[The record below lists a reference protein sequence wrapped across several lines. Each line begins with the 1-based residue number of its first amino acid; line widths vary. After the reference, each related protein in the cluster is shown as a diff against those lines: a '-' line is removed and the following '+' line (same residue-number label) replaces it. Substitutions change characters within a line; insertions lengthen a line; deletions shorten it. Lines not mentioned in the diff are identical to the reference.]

1 MFDPN
6 KAPDQEQVLAEKFTQ
21 KLESEP
27 NLEFLNELQEAFP
40 ELEIYLVG
48 GMVRDTIIDHPSPKD
63 YDFIARGVSPDEL
76 IEKLSELGDC
86 NLKGRNFGVIKF
98 RPTGCTFEG
107 DEQFID
113 IAFPRKDES
122 SETGGYKDFKAQVD
136 PDLTIEDDLAR
147 RDYTIN
153 ALAWDLKNKKLIDEF
168 DGLTDL
174 KSGKVST
181 VGNPEKRFK
190 EDYSR
195 MLRGLRFA
203 CKLDFQI
210 DKKTWQTLV
219 ELMPHINDE
228 REIKKTQ
235 SLERK
240 LALATKDAEK
250 EILQNQLQKQIDKDP
265 EETMLERVVPFEIIR
280 IELLKALKENPGV
293 ALELFD
299 KSGVF
304 EHLLPEVLEMKGC
317 EQPPQFHSEG
327 DVWRHTQ
334 LMLQKIHSPEF
345 QQQFPDAEIT
355 GEFVL
360 GVLLHDVGK
369 PKTQE
374 VDESTTPA
382 SIHFYGH
389 AEEGTAIAQSIG
401 ERLTLSG
408 QTTDRLAF
416 MTKNHMFGMDNKG
429 IDVISANKFA
439 RRFIDSPFSQDLL
452 MLFYLDSL
460 CSIKPDGSSP
470 MKNFEDTVRRIEE
483 INGIRTNQP
492 EKIVDGGQVIKIL
505 ETKTGPFIGCIILVL
520 SELKDSGV
528 INSSEQAEKFLTD
541 FKPVLKTFESQV
553 TSSNRE
559 EMVPTIIAELNY

>member
-1 MFDPN
+1 MFDP
-6 KAPDQEQVLAEKFTQ
+6 KQEQALAEKFTQ
-21 KLESEP
+21 KLEAEP

-48 GMVRDTIIDHPSPKD
+48 GMVRDTILDNPTPKD

-76 IEKLSELGDC
+76 IEKLSKLGKC

-98 RPTGCTFEG
+98 RPTDCTFEG
-107 DEQFID
+107 EDQFID

-136 PDLTIEDDLAR
+136 PNLTIKDDLTR

-153 ALAWDLKNKKLIDEF
+153 ALAWDVKNKKLIDEF

-174 KSGKVST
+174 KAGRISA

-210 DKKTWQTLV
+210 DRETWQALTK
-219 ELMPHINDE
+219 LMPHINDE
-228 REIKKTQ
+228 RELKKTQ
-235 SLERK
+235 VLERK
-240 LALATKDAEK
+240 LALATTDEEK
-250 EILQNQLQKQIDKDP
+250 GILEKQLQKQIDKDP
-265 EETMLERVVPFEIIR
+265 EETMMERVVPFEIIR
-280 IELLKALKENPGV
+280 TELLKALKDNPSL

-304 EHLLPEVLEMKGC
+304 EQLMPEVLEMKGC

-360 GVLLHDVGK
+360 GVLLHDIGK
-369 PKTQE
+369 PSTQE
-374 VDESTTPA
+374 IDKSTTPA

-389 AEEGTAIAQSIG
+389 EEEGTAIAQSISK
-401 ERLTLSG
+401 RLLLPSE
-408 QTTDRLAF
+408 TTDRLAF
-416 MTKNHMFGMDNKG
+416 MTKNHMFGMDKKG
-429 IDVISANKFA
+429 IDVIGANKFA
-439 RRFIDSPFSQDLL
+439 RRFIDSPFSQNLL

-470 MKNFEDTVRRIEE
+470 MQNFEDTVRRIEE
-483 INGIRTNQP
+483 IKGIRANQT

-505 ETKTGPFIGCIILVL
+505 ETKTGPFIGCMILLL
-520 SELKDSGV
+520 SELKDRGI
-528 INSSEQAEKFLTD
+528 INSSEQAEKFLAE
-541 FKPVLKTFESQV
+541 FKSVLKTFESQV
-553 TSSNRE
+553 TPSNRE